1 MSRSAFRPAVRT
13 LASKRSGCWR
23 MTLRAW
29 VPMEPVEP
37 RIAIF
42 FFIVCFG
49 WWGRCGCARRG
60 RQRWCV
66 CCCSSRLHQ
75 SFWQGEGDCSLCQ
88 GIVFYEIFM
97 QRQHQFGAIG
107 RLEIDEDVVGGVVD
121 GVDGAEVAVACVVDL
136 KSREGF
142 P

>member
-42 FFIVCFG
+42 FFIVCSDG
-49 WWGRCGCARRG
+49 
-60 RQRWCV
+60 
-66 CCCSSRLHQ
+66 
-75 SFWQGEGDCSLCQ
+75 
-88 GIVFYEIFM
+88 
-97 QRQHQFGAIG
+97 
-107 RLEIDEDVVGGVVD
+107 GGVV
-121 GVDGAEVAVACVVDL
+121 GVPGGGGCGVCVVAL
-136 KSREGF
+136 PVYTSPSGRARVIVRCVRE
-142 P
+142 

>member
-42 FFIVCFG
+42 FFIVCSDG
-49 WWGRCGCARRG
+49 
-60 RQRWCV
+60 
-66 CCCSSRLHQ
+66 
-75 SFWQGEGDCSLCQ
+75 
-88 GIVFYEIFM
+88 
-97 QRQHQFGAIG
+97 
-107 RLEIDEDVVGGVVD
+107 GGVV
-121 GVDGAEVAVACVVDL
+121 GVPGGGGSGGVCVVAL
-136 KSREGF
+136 PVYTSPSGRARVIVRCVRE
-142 P
+142 

>member
-42 FFIVCFG
+42 FFIVCSDGGALWVCQAGEAAVCVLLLFPFTPVLLA
-49 WWGRCGCARRG
+49 GRG
-60 RQRWCV
+60 
-66 CCCSSRLHQ
+66 
-75 SFWQGEGDCSLCQ
+75 
-88 GIVFYEIFM
+88 
-97 QRQHQFGAIG
+97 
-107 RLEIDEDVVGGVVD
+107 
-121 GVDGAEVAVACVVDL
+121 
-136 KSREGF
+136 
-142 P
+142 

>member
-60 RQRWCV
+60 RQRCV
-66 CCCSSRLHQ
+66 CVVALPVYTSPSGRARV
-75 SFWQGEGDCSLCQ
+75 
-88 GIVFYEIFM
+88 IV
-97 QRQHQFGAIG
+97 R
-107 RLEIDEDVVGGVVD
+107 
-121 GVDGAEVAVACVVDL
+121 CV
-136 KSREGF
+136 RE
-142 P
+142 

>member
-42 FFIVCFG
+42 FFIVCSDG
-49 WWGRCGCARRG
+49 GGVVGVPGGGGCGG
-60 RQRWCV
+60 V

-107 RLEIDEDVVGGVVD
+107 RLEVDEDVVGGVVD